1 VAPFPLESFDTQS
14 VYQRSEKITLYVFKY
29 RLKILLASKTLIS
42 KTHPLTTETTYGVDS
57 INTNWQTLRLV
68 QERVTMSMT
77 DIRDQATTQ
86 INDNENNHLSAP
98 TRLNAPPPSNIY
110 SHAGLVLTTAFLA
123 ACGGGG
129 DGGPTSGSPP
139 AASPPPAT
147 LPTEKEAQK
156 FTVQAMLAP
165 QASDATLI
173 QQKGFNAWIDTQ
185 FAIPQSTSRW
195 QWLNDA
201 GFNTIA
207 NQNSQNGFDQVVWMK
222 LLTSPDELRQRM
234 TLALS
239 QIIVIGI
246 DGLPIQFR
254 QFAAA
259 NYFDILE
266 DNAFG
271 NYRTL
276 LEKITASTAM
286 GSYLTYRG
294 NQKADTAGRVPDE
307 NYARELLQLFTIGLY
322 ELNLDGTLKLVN
334 GKPDETYGQDDV
346 SNLARVFTGWDYAN
360 NVNTTADRHALPM
373 VLTASKHSPEAKI
386 FLGKTIAA
394 GTDGVTSLKLALDH
408 IFAHPNVA
416 PFVSKQLIQ
425 KFVTSNPS
433 PAYVQRIATI
443 FNDNGASVRGDLKAV
458 LRAILTDSE
467 ATTISTNQNSGKL
480 KEPVL
485 RFLQWAKTFGATT
498 NAVAAVDQWKIG
510 NLSDPATKLGQSPGR
525 SPSVF
530 NFFRPGYVPP
540 ASQFATLKMTA
551 PEFQIT
557 HESSVVGYLN
567 FMQSAIT
574 NGIGDVK
581 PNYLPWL
588 TKTADPTALVA
599 ELNKLLAAGA
609 LSASTQSSIATA
621 IASITNVTDADKT
634 KRVQAAIFLIMASP
648 EYLVNA

>member
-1 VAPFPLESFDTQS
+1 MQMNDTIA
-14 VYQRSEKITLYVFKY
+14 VEK
-29 RLKILLASKTLIS
+29 
-42 KTHPLTTETTYGVDS
+42 
-57 INTNWQTLRLV
+57 
-68 QERVTMSMT
+68 
-77 DIRDQATTQ
+77 TQ
-86 INDNENNHLSAP
+86 INDNKNSDLSVDVP
-98 TRLNAPPPSNIY
+98 RGLPPFIGSFAN
-110 SHAGLVLTTAFLA
+110 AGLALTAAFLA
-123 ACGGGG
+123 ACGGGSES
-129 DGGPTSGSPP
+129 GPTSGSPP

-156 FTVQAMLAP
+156 FTAQAMLAP
-165 QASDATLI
+165 QATDATLI
-173 QQKGFNAWIDTQ
+173 QQKGFNAWIDAQ
-185 FAIPQSTSRW
+185 FAIPQSPSRW
-195 QWLNDA
+195 QWLVDA

-276 LEKITASTAM
+276 LDKITASTAM

-294 NQKADTAGRVPDE
+294 NQKADNSGRVPDE

-322 ELNLDGTLKLVN
+322 ELNLDGTLKLVG
-334 GKPDETYGQDDV
+334 GKPDETYGQDDI

-373 VLTASKHSPEAKI
+373 ALTATKHSPEAKV
-386 FLGKTIAA
+386 FLGKTIPA

-443 FNDNGASVRGDLKAV
+443 FNDNGAGIRGDLKAV
-458 LRAILTDSE
+458 LRAILTDVD
-467 ATTISTNQNSGKL
+467 ATTISTNLNNGKL

-498 NAVAAVDQWKIG
+498 NAAAAVDQWKIG
-510 NLSDPATKLGQSPGR
+510 NLSDPATRLGQSPGR

-567 FMQSAIT
+567 FMQSTIT

-581 PNYLPWL
+581 PNYTQWL
-588 TKTADPTALVA
+588 SKTTDTTALVA
-599 ELNKLLAAGA
+599 ELNKLLAAGT
-609 LSASTQSSIATA
+609 LSASTQSSIAGA
-621 IASITNVTDADKT
+621 VASIANVTDADKT
-634 KRVQAAIFLIMASP
+634 KRVQAAIFLVMASP

>member
-1 VAPFPLESFDTQS
+1 
-14 VYQRSEKITLYVFKY
+14 
-29 RLKILLASKTLIS
+29 
-42 KTHPLTTETTYGVDS
+42 
-57 INTNWQTLRLV
+57 
-68 QERVTMSMT
+68 M
-77 DIRDQATTQ
+77 ATT
-86 INDNENNHLSAP
+86 ILRDDHEILEKGHENNHLGTENPAMAAP
-98 TRLNAPPPSNIY
+98 MLKNYA
-110 SHAGLVLTTAFLA
+110 HAGAALATAFLA

-129 DGGPTSGSPP
+129 DSSPTNGNPPAGSPP
-139 AASPPPAT
+139 AGSPPAV

-156 FTVQAMLAP
+156 FAAQALLSP
-165 QASDATLI
+165 QPAVAALI
-173 QQKGFNAWIDTQ
+173 QQRGFNAWLETQ
-185 FAIPQSTSRW
+185 FALPQSASRW
-195 QWLNDA
+195 QWLVDA
-201 GFNTIA
+201 GFNSITF
-207 NQNSQNGFDQVVWMK
+207 QNGQTGFDQVIWMK
-222 LLTSPDELRQRM
+222 LITSPDELRQRM

-239 QIIVIGI
+239 QIIVVGI

-259 NYFDILE
+259 HYWDILE

-271 NYRTL
+271 NFRTL
-276 LEKITASTAM
+276 LDKISTSVAM
-286 GSYLTYRG
+286 GAYLTFRG
-294 NQKADTAGRVPDE
+294 NQKADASGRVPDE

-334 GKPDETYGQDDV
+334 GKPDETYGQDDI
-346 SNLARVFTGWDYAN
+346 SNLARVFTGWDYAST
-360 NVNTTADRHALPM
+360 VNTTPDRTGVP
-373 VLTASKHSPEAKI
+373 LTLNASRHSPEAKV

-394 GTDGVTSLKLALDH
+394 GTDGVTSLKIALDH

-416 PFVSKQLIQ
+416 PFISKQLIQ

-433 PAYVQRIATI
+433 PAYVQRVATI
-443 FNDNGASVRGDLKAV
+443 FNDNGASIRGNLKAV
-458 LRAILTDSE
+458 LRAVLTDSE
-467 ATTISTNQNSGKL
+467 ATTISTSSNTGKL

-498 NAVAAVDQWKIG
+498 NAAAAVDQWKVG

-530 NFFRPGYVPP
+530 NFFRPGYIPP

-567 FMQSAIT
+567 FMQTAIT

-581 PNYLPWL
+581 PDYTPWL
-588 TKTADPTALVA
+588 AKSTDTAALVT

-609 LSASTQSSIATA
+609 LSKSTESSIATA
-621 IASITNVTDADKT
+621 VASIANVSVADKT
-634 KRVQAAIFLIMASP
+634 KRIQAAIFLVMASP
-648 EYLVNA
+648 EYLVNI

>member
-1 VAPFPLESFDTQS
+1 MQ
-14 VYQRSEKITLYVFKY
+14 I
-29 RLKILLASKTLIS
+29 I
-42 KTHPLTTETTYGVDS
+42 
-57 INTNWQTLRLV
+57 
-68 QERVTMSMT
+68 
-77 DIRDQATTQ
+77 DIRDEDVAQ
-86 INDNENNHLSAP
+86 IKHNENNHLIASK
-98 TRLNAPPPSNIY
+98 RLHAPPQSSVYSNT
-110 SHAGLVLTTAFLA
+110 GLALTTAFLA

-129 DGGPTSGSPP
+129 ESTPTNGSPP
-139 AASPPPAT
+139 AASPRPAV

-156 FTVQAMLAP
+156 FTGQAMLAP
-165 QASDATLI
+165 RPADATLI
-173 QQKGFNAWIDTQ
+173 QEKGFNTWIDAQ
-185 FAIPQSTSRW
+185 FALPQSTSRW
-195 QWLNDA
+195 QWLVDA
-201 GFNTIA
+201 GFNTMA

-222 LLTSPDELRQRM
+222 LISSPDELRQRM

-239 QIIVIGI
+239 QIIVVGI

-266 DNAFG
+266 GNAFG

-294 NQKADTAGRVPDE
+294 NQKADNSGRVPDE

-322 ELNLDGTLKLVN
+322 ELNLDGTLKLIN
-334 GKPDETYGQDDV
+334 GKPDETYGQDDI
-346 SNLARVFTGWDYAN
+346 SNLARVFTGWDYTN

-373 VLTASKHSPEAKI
+373 ALTASKHSPEAKV
-386 FLGKTIAA
+386 FLGKTIPA

-433 PAYVQRIATI
+433 PAYVQRVATI

-458 LRAILTDSE
+458 LRAILTDTE
-467 ATTISTNQNSGKL
+467 ATTVSTSMNSGKL
-480 KEPVL
+480 KEPLL
-485 RFLQWAKTFGATT
+485 RFLQWARTFGATT
-498 NAVAAVDQWKIG
+498 NAAAAVDQWKIG
-510 NLSDPATKLGQSPGR
+510 NLSDPASRLGQSPGH

-540 ASQFATLKMTA
+540 ASQFATLKLTA

-567 FMQSAIT
+567 FMQSTIT

-581 PNYLPWL
+581 PNYTPWL
-588 TKTADPTALVA
+588 AKTTDTAALVA

-609 LSASTQSSIATA
+609 LSSATQSSIATA
-621 IASITNVTDADKT
+621 VASIANVTDADKT

-648 EYLVNA
+648 EYLVNV